1 MYYLV
6 RWLGLLYTKF
16 RARIHPNVPRVADPV
31 VARAAVRA
39 LDKARDGDWPGHV
52 HLRRAQ
58 RGGARLRRG
67 LPASERRARPR
78 APASVSIT
86 SSDM

>member
-1 MYYLV
+1 MT
-6 RWLGLLYTKF
+6 RNTLYKF
-16 RARIHPNVPRVADPV
+16 RTRIHPNVPCVADPV

-39 LDKARDGDWPGHV
+39 LDKARGRDWPGHV

-58 RGGARLRRG
+58 RRGSRLRRG

-78 APASVSIT
+78 ASASVSIT

>member
-1 MYYLV
+1 MYV
-6 RWLGLLYTKF
+6 
-16 RARIHPNVPRVADPV
+16 NVSRLADPV

-52 HLRRAQ
+52 HLRRPQ